1 MCFHCDPTGFDLIN
15 LIRQTQ
21 FDEAL
26 RETGCRRIFMALTT
40 MGQNDRA
47 EILLLIVRQLVKIQ
61 LFSRSKY
68 LVNPEHLK
76 AS

>member
-1 MCFHCDPTGFDLIN
+1 
-15 LIRQTQ
+15 
-21 FDEAL
+21 
-26 RETGCRRIFMALTT
+26 MALTT

-61 LFSRSKY
+61 LFFRSKY